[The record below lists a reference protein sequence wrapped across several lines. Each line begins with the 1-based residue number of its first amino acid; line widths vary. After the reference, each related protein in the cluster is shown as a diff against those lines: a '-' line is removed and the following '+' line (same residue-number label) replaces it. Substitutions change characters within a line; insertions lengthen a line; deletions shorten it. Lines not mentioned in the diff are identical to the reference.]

1 MCDVSDGNNGDV
13 TYDDNEGDG
22 MLWYSMVAVM
32 IVLMVMIYFLYIYNI
47 FTLCTLPLAPKLLN
61 V

>member
-1 MCDVSDGNNGDV
+1 MCDVSDGNDGDV

-32 IVLMVMIYFLYIYNI
+32 IVLMVMIYFFYIFITY
-47 FTLCTLPLAPKLLN
+47 LPYAPSP
-61 V
+61 

>member
-1 MCDVSDGNNGDV
+1 MCDVSDGNDGDV

-32 IVLMVMIYFLYIYNI
+32 IVLMVMIYFFIY
-47 FTLCTLPLAPKLLN
+47 L
-61 V
+61 